1 MFTIKHFYA
10 EFVSYLVSC
19 AISRASPLLNGIA
32 MLPQSFL
39 EKKKMASLQDNKI
52 STAGQATNRV
62 QEETYFQPSNMN
74 TENCCSLDLELQ

>member
-39 EKKKMASLQDNKI
+39 EKKRDGVFA
-52 STAGQATNRV
+52 R
-62 QEETYFQPSNMN
+62 
-74 TENCCSLDLELQ
+74 

>member
-32 MLPQSFL
+32 MLLSYW
-39 EKKKMASLQDNKI
+39 SLQDNKI